1 MATRREAAVFRCA
14 KITVMN
20 ATLTAPAT
28 QTGPLSAAQVEHFM
42 TEGWTLA
49 EAVVPAG
56 HVELLRGGAQRSIDR
71 IHAEMDRAGSD
82 VLGINHRG
90 KRYFSSDPSL
100 AHQALYDFIYS
111 PLMAG
116 ICRQLL
122 GDQVNVF
129 WEQYVVKTA
138 EGGHAFA
145 WHQDSGYV
153 AHEHPRYLTCWVAL
167 DDMSEENGTISV
179 LPFGRAPRRGLRE
192 PHRQDPQLNDLVG
205 YDGPDPGE
213 LVCCPT
219 GSIALFTSLTL
230 HRSGCNR
237 TRRQRRVYLIQYSA
251 GVIAKPDGEPWGRTE
266 CFLRDGVVVGER
278 RTTR

>member
-1 MATRREAAVFRCA
+1 MTATAS
-14 KITVMN
+14 
-20 ATLTAPAT
+20 APAT
-28 QTGPLSAAQVEHFM
+28 QTGPLTTAQIDHFM
-42 TEGWTLA
+42 REGWTLA
-49 EAVVPAG
+49 EAIVPAD
-56 HVELLRGGAQRSIDR
+56 HVRLLRDGGQRSIDK
-71 IHAEMDRAGSD
+71 IHAEMDANHSD

-100 AHQALYDFIYS
+100 ANPSLYDFIYS

-122 GDQVNVF
+122 GPEVNVF
-129 WEQYVVKTA
+129 WEQYVIKA
-138 EGGHAFA
+138 GEGGHAFA

-179 LPFGRAPRRGLRE
+179 LPFNRAPLRGRRE
-192 PHRQDPQLNDLVG
+192 PHRQDPKLNDLVG
-205 YDGPDPGE
+205 YDGSDPGE

-230 HRSGCNR
+230 HRSGANR
-237 TRRQRRVYLIQYSA
+237 TPRQRRVYLIQYSK
-251 GVIAKPDGEPWGRTE
+251 GVIAKPDGQPWGRTE
-266 CFLRDGVVVGER
+266 VFLRGGQVVGER
-278 RTTR
+278 R